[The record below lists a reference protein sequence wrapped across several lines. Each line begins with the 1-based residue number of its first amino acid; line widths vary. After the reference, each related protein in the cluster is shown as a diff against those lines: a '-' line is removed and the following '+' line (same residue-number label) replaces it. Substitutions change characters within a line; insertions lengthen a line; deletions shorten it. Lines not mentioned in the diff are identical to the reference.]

1 MQPAHINGTAHSR
14 EAQVP
19 PESTSHAGDRLDDDD
34 HPAHATGRV
43 AEMIGAAPGFLR
55 AIGAARLVTPPRSEG
70 GRRRYSRYRLRI
82 AARARELVDGG
93 TPIDAAC
100 RIVIP
105 EGRREEAPRLDE
117 ELRRPAVGRGGAGS

>member
-1 MQPAHINGTAHSR
+1 M
-14 EAQVP
+14 P

-34 HPAHATGRV
+34 HPGHATGRV
-43 AEMIGAAPGFLR
+43 AEMIG
-55 AIGAARLVTPPRSEG
+55 
-70 GRRRYSRYRLRI
+70 
-82 AARARELVDGG
+82 
-93 TPIDAAC
+93 AAC